1 MSAAN
6 ALLRVFHTR
15 LAADAALMALTA
27 GRPPVDRLAGRGP
40 LPLIVFGEMDSR
52 DYSTSTEEAQEHLF
66 SLTVWS
72 EAEGRRE
79 AEAIAARLRA
89 LLHDAALSLE
99 DAVLVSL
106 MHTAT
111 RTRREAKT
119 GRFSAELSF
128 RAVTE

>member
-6 ALLRVFHTR
+6 ALLRAIHAR
-15 LAADAALMALTA
+15 LSGDAGLMALTG
-27 GRPPVDRLAGRGP
+27 GRPPVDRLTGREA
-40 LPLIVFGEMDSR
+40 LPSIVFGAMESR
-52 DYSTSTEEAQEHLF
+52 DYSTSTEEAEEHLF

-72 EAEGRRE
+72 EADGRRQ

-99 DAVLVSL
+99 GAVLVSL

-111 RTRREAKT
+111 RTRREAKA